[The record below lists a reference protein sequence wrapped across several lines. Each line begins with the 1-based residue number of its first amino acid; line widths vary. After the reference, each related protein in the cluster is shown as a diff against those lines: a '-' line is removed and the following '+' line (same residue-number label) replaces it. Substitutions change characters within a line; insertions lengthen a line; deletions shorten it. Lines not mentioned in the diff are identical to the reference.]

1 MSIKEGTNVIIV
13 DNSSNRRV
21 LRIKHGKT
29 IKHVK
34 VMIDMG
40 QLIGTEFGAHY
51 LVVDPKSGELERI
64 DDVKQ
69 LTKAFLDD
77 TPIGVDPDEN
87 QEEDGEEEEEKEIP
101 GDGVHNKDNRDIV
114 DNNLAQKLTHAE
126 ITELKQ
132 QGITGQKMIDK
143 IIQGSETF
151 SKRTK
156 FS

>member
-1 MSIKEGTNVIIV
+1 MIIV

-21 LRIKHGKT
+21 LRIKHGKK

>member
-1 MSIKEGTNVIIV
+1 MSIREGTNVIIV

-21 LRIKHGKT
+21 LRIKHGKK

-87 QEEDGEEEEEKEIP
+87 QE
-101 GDGVHNKDNRDIV
+101 
-114 DNNLAQKLTHAE
+114 
-126 ITELKQ
+126 
-132 QGITGQKMIDK
+132 
-143 IIQGSETF
+143 
-151 SKRTK
+151 
-156 FS
+156 